1 MNAKINQKNSLS
13 EDFILLKIKKHKK
26 NLIVISGVLFLF
38 IILFSIIF
46 NNYYYNFLFGPFYK
60 NSEDL
65 NSINNVNSLKEY
77 FVTVE
82 GTDFYE
88 TGISYTERDGNRQ
101 VVISN
106 CFLLNIEDKFLFVD
120 IPRTKEPNLLI
131 SGKLKQMPD
140 ELLDALKNTY
150 VESEISIEEFEY
162 AVYPF
167 ILDARPF
174 RQPGYLGI
182 ILCMIPLLIIVINI
196 IKIILY
202 TLKPKIHPIYKV
214 ISKYGDLDAVAS
226 DINNELQMETT
237 EKYFNTTITKS
248 WLIVEE
254 FNNLKIFKLTDIIWA
269 YKVIN
274 TQSGDVPISYQLN
287 IKFYN
292 KKSLEIS
299 FTKKEVLLDKAI
311 SSILDKVP
319 WIISGYSTEMFDMWL
334 NNFEDFISMVD
345 NNKGEFS

>member
-1 MNAKINQKNSLS
+1 
-13 EDFILLKIKKHKK
+13 
-26 NLIVISGVLFLF
+26 
-38 IILFSIIF
+38 
-46 NNYYYNFLFGPFYK
+46 
-60 NSEDL
+60 
-65 NSINNVNSLKEY
+65 
-77 FVTVE
+77 
-82 GTDFYE
+82 
-88 TGISYTERDGNRQ
+88 
-101 VVISN
+101 
-106 CFLLNIEDKFLFVD
+106 
-120 IPRTKEPNLLI
+120 
-131 SGKLKQMPD
+131 
-140 ELLDALKNTY
+140 
-150 VESEISIEEFEY
+150 
-162 AVYPF
+162 
-167 ILDARPF
+167 
-174 RQPGYLGI
+174 
-182 ILCMIPLLIIVINI
+182 MIPLLIIVINI

-299 FTKKEVLLDKAI
+299 FAKKEVLLDKAI